1 MNMIDQQIVPQIL
14 EGNINPDD
22 LPQELDY
29 WTVEDFEDLLPEC
42 AQ

>member
-1 MNMIDQQIVPQIL
+1 MDSIDRQIAPQIL
-14 EGNINPDD
+14 EDNVDPEDF
-22 LPQELDY
+22 PQELDC